1 MIVVIGEALIDMIQ
15 DEDHGSNFR
24 GVVGG
29 ANSNVALALA
39 RRDTPHQFLARISN
53 DIFGRQIKKH
63 LLDNSVAI
71 DYAVDASEQSTLA
84 FATIDN
90 SGVAKYAFY
99 VNGTADWAW
108 QAKELPTLQALQQ
121 MQATTIQY
129 GCLAM
134 EMAPGNAVIEHWLAD
149 LHESQQFTL
158 SHDINVRPAL
168 GFESDVE
175 RDRVEKLNRLSTIIK
190 ASDAD
195 IEWLYGLEPGA
206 DVDGIVRDWISGT
219 DKIAIITRGAAG
231 CDLYRGE
238 HKLSIPGIKV
248 DVQDTVG
255 AGDTFMANFL
265 TQLDQLGGLGAE
277 PQKRLERLDD
287 DDLAEACKVA
297 SVAAAMACERSG
309 AEPPTTKELAARL
322 GD

>member
-1 MIVVIGEALIDMIQ
+1 MIVVIGEALIDLIQ
-15 DEDHGSNFR
+15 DENQPSNFR

-39 RRDTPHQFLARISN
+39 RRDSPHQFLARISG
-53 DIFGRQIKKH
+53 DIFGKQIKKH
-63 LLDNSVAI
+63 LLDNAVAI
-71 DYAVDASEQSTLA
+71 DYAIDASEQSTLA
-84 FATIDN
+84 FATID
-90 SGVAKYAFY
+90 SAGTAKYAFY

-108 QAKELPTLQALQQ
+108 RAEELPTSQALQQ
-121 MQATTIQY
+121 MHATTIQF

-134 EMAPGNAVIEHWLAD
+134 EMAPGNAVIEHWLAG
-149 LHESQQFTL
+149 LHESRQFTL

-168 GFESDVE
+168 GFDSLLE
-175 RDRVEKLNRLSTIIK
+175 RIRVEKLNRLSTIIK

-195 IEWLYGLEPGA
+195 IEWLYSLEPDA
-206 DVDGIVRDWISGT
+206 DVDGIVRDWIAGT
-219 DKIAIITRGAAG
+219 NKIAIITRGASG

-238 HKLSIPGIKV
+238 SKLSIPGIKV

-265 TQLDQLGGLGAE
+265 TQLDQLGGLGTD

-287 DDLAEACKVA
+287 DDLAEACKIA
-297 SVAAAMACERSG
+297 SVAAAIACERSG

-322 GD
+322 GS